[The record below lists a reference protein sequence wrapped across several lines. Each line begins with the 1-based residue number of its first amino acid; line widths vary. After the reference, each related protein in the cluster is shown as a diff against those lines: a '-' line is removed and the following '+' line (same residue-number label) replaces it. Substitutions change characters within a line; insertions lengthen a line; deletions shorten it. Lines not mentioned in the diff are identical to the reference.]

1 MNMVS
6 SNRFTSSVLSTIFL
20 LLPIHFISA
29 LNGNGK
35 QQFATY
41 DGWKAF
47 EVVTQGD
54 RWGNYKAPGQMDGI
68 GVSFMSAVHWIDVS
82 SRASNAIV
90 TYKYLLPIPFSL
102 SRHI

>member
-1 MNMVS
+1 MVS
-6 SNRFTSSVLSTIFL
+6 SNRFAPSALSAILFL
-20 LLPIHFISA
+20 FHIHCISA

-54 RWGNYKAPGQMDGI
+54 MWGNYKTPGQMDGI
-68 GVSFMSAVHWIDVS
+68 GVCFDFCC
-82 SRASNAIV
+82 
-90 TYKYLLPIPFSL
+90 LLDCFIL
-102 SRHI
+102 

>member
-68 GVSFMSAVHWIDVS
+68 GVSFMSAVHWIVS
-82 SRASNAIV
+82 CFISCFQRNCNI
-90 TYKYLLPIPFSL
+90 
-102 SRHI
+102 